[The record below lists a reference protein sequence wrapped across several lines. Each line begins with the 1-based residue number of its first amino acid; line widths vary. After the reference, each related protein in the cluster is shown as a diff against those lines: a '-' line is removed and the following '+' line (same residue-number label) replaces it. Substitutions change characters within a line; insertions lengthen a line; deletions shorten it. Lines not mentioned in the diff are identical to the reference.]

1 MSDCYI
7 NIRVGLYHFQ
17 LTRSWRIRMA
27 RNAAHIGYPD
37 GYFSI
42 YEFKPFK

>member
-17 LTRSWRIRMA
+17 LKRNFRIRIA
-27 RNAAHIGYPD
+27 RNEAHTGYPY
-37 GYFSI
+37 GFAEV
-42 YEFKPFK
+42 YECWPFK